1 MQKYKVYFWKYL
13 PKQYFKE
20 IKERYKDRRKDYMN
34 IYICDSFEEM
44 YNLSDKLEKKKL
56 ERDYAA
62 RTWCYNKNYWDI
74 ETGEYVKTSPLCGHI
89 VFNKEYFY
97 ISSIT
102 HESTHAVIG
111 YFNRKLRDCQ
121 KIFTKCD
128 NVGNILEEEISP
140 DSDLEELFS
149 YMLGNIADQIA
160 QGYREDIKES
170 KE

>member
-1 MQKYKVYFWKYL
+1 MRRLRWDLK
-13 PKQYFKE
+13 KE
-20 IKERYKDRRKDYMN
+20 KERSHMALGELNK
-34 IYICDSFEEM
+34 IYLER
-44 YNLSDKLEKKKL
+44 NKLENIFIDCV
-56 ERDYAA
+56 E
-62 RTWCYNKNYWDI
+62 
-74 ETGEYVKTSPLCGHI
+74 ETRKI
-89 VFNKEYFY
+89 
-97 ISSIT
+97 I
-102 HESTHAVIG
+102 
-111 YFNRKLRDCQ
+111 FNRKLKDCQ